1 MAFIKEEN
9 DTKIEETF
17 TVKQEDTEEQTK
29 MVFIKESED
38 MKIEDTE
45 EQTIMVFIK
54 EESEETNIEEA
65 FRVKQEDTEEQTNMV
80 FIKESEETN
89 IEAFTVKQED
99 TEEQTNVVFIKESEE
114 TNIEAFTVKQ
124 EDTEEQTNV
133 VFRESEEM
141 NIEEAFRVKQEDTE
155 EQTNMVFI
163 KESEETNIEEAF
175 RVKQDDTD
183 TQTNMVFIKES
194 EETNIEEAFRV
205 KQDDTDTQTDCPLC
219 LRGYHQLSQHLRVTH
234 KVINS
239 QERKLLLAIS
249 SGRVDVR
256 KGTCPLP
263 SCGKSTSRMDRHLKD
278 HTELTRVAQQETM
291 LALKRKKI
299 IHDLTDLRASNPAV
313 PMASTLDLE
322 EAQDLE
328 DAPPPP
334 EEGTCDKPCCQ
345 HARKQLQDQVAE
357 LNRRVDTLRST
368 LRDVTRRYR
377 LLRRRS
383 RSTPSTQVARVT
395 RKLLTSLRSPE
406 KEVEATVMEKS
417 LRRKVVVHEVA
428 LNQAKEGI
436 LIPKAVLK
444 ECRSSAKRKIPEIL
458 ASLRK
463 SGDKKDQWSFYGH
476 LTAYL
481 ACIYGHH
488 DWVFQNITIKEVEEG
503 QQTAREGS
511 YVINISTHK
520 INQAFWAAQLAL
532 DAEEYGWLQEFL
544 SMRSTLVGGKD
555 AHYLFF
561 TSKPSSCKNLNQYFQ
576 EAWAGMGLLGTPT
589 FTDVRTSIATHAKNT
604 HSPGDWYKVAQFMCY
619 DTSTDDGFNL
629 PNLNAKQVAKH
640 HHLFESAV
648 EGEETMPVKKVKTR
662 KRPATSRP
670 KRGKRPC
677 KRAASPSTAFSP
689 SPSATLQ
696 RMKEGP
702 ESRES
707 ASEGQS
713 PAKRQI
719 FRLKKKI
726 NLMPIKSKIKK

>member
-1 MAFIKEEN
+1 MVFVKEESEE
-9 DTKIEETF
+9 TKIEEAF
-17 TVKQEDTEEQTK
+17 RVKQED
-29 MVFIKESED
+29 I
-38 MKIEDTE
+38 E

-54 EESEETNIEEA
+54 EESEETKIEES
-65 FRVKQEDTEEQTNMV
+65 FRVKQEDTDCEDQTNMV
-80 FIKESEETN
+80 FIKDSEGMTIEES
-89 IEAFTVKQED
+89 FRGKQED
-99 TEEQTNVVFIKESEE
+99 TEDC
-114 TNIEAFTVKQ
+114 
-124 EDTEEQTNV
+124 ED
-133 VFRESEEM
+133 
-141 NIEEAFRVKQEDTE
+141 
-155 EQTNMVFI
+155 QTNMVFI
-163 KESEETNIEEAF
+163 KDSEGMTIEESF
-175 RVKQDDTD
+175 RGKQEDTED
-183 TQTNMVFIKES
+183 CEDQTNMVFIKDSEGMKI
-194 EETNIEEAFRV
+194 EETFRV
-205 KQDDTDTQTDCPLC
+205 KEDDTDFTDCPLC
-219 LRGYHQLSQHLRVTH
+219 LHGYHKLSQHLRVTH

-256 KGTCPLP
+256 KGTCPVP

-278 HTELTRVAQQETM
+278 HTELTKVAQQETM
-291 LALKRKKI
+291 QALKRKKI
-299 IHDLTDLRASNPAV
+299 IHDLTELRASNPAV

-345 HARKQLQDQVAE
+345 QARKQLQDQVVE
-357 LNRRVDTLRST
+357 LNRQVDTLSSA

-377 LLRRRS
+377 ILRKRL

-406 KEVEATVMEKS
+406 KEVEATAMEKT
-417 LRRKVVVHEVA
+417 LRRKVVVHKVA
-428 LNQAKEGI
+428 LNQATEGC
-436 LIPKAVLK
+436 LIQKAVLK

-458 ASLRK
+458 SCLRK

-481 ACIYGHH
+481 ACIYGHRGE
-488 DWVFQNITIKEVEEG
+488 VFQNMTIKEVEKG

-520 INQAFWAAQLAL
+520 TNQAFWTAQLAL

-555 AHYLFF
+555 ANYLFF
-561 TSKPSSCKNLNQYFQ
+561 TSKPGSCKNLNQYFQ
-576 EAWAGMGLLGTPT
+576 EAWAGMGLPGTPT

-619 DTSTDDGFNL
+619 DTSTVDGFYVL
-629 PNLNAKQVAKH
+629 NLNAKQVAEH
-640 HHLFESAV
+640 RHLFESAV
-648 EGEETMPVKKVKTR
+648 EGETR
-662 KRPATSRP
+662 KHPATSRP
-670 KRGKRPC
+670 KRSKRPC
-677 KRAASPSTAFSP
+677 KRAASPSTAASP
-689 SPSATLQ
+689 SPFATLP

-702 ESRES
+702 EARES
-707 ASEGQS
+707 ALEGQS

-719 FRLKKKI
+719 FRPKKKI
-726 NLMPIKSKIKK
+726 NLMPIKKKKKKELFNKLAPPIVCI

>member
-9 DTKIEETF
+9 ETKIEETF
-17 TVKQEDTEEQTK
+17 TVKLEDTEDQTK
-29 MVFIKESED
+29 MVCIKESED

-45 EQTIMVFIK
+45 EQTILMVLIK

-65 FRVKQEDTEEQTNMV
+65 FRVKQETEEQTNMV
-80 FIKESEETN
+80 FMEEESEETN
-89 IEAFTVKQED
+89 IEEAFTVKQED
-99 TEEQTNVVFIKESEE
+99 KEERTNVVFIKESEE
-114 TNIEAFTVKQ
+114 TNIEEAFTV
-124 EDTEEQTNV
+124 
-133 VFRESEEM
+133 
-141 NIEEAFRVKQEDTE
+141 I
-155 EQTNMVFI
+155 
-163 KESEETNIEEAF
+163 
-175 RVKQDDTD
+175 QDDTD
-183 TQTNMVFIKES
+183 TL
-194 EETNIEEAFRV
+194 A
-205 KQDDTDTQTDCPLC
+205 DCPLC
-219 LRGYHQLSQHLRVTH
+219 LHGYHKLSQHLRVTH

-263 SCGKSTSRMDRHLKD
+263 SCGKSTSRLDRHLKD
-278 HTELTRVAQQETM
+278 HTELTREAQQETM
-291 LALKRKKI
+291 QALKRKKI
-299 IHDLTDLRASNPAV
+299 IHDLTYLRASNPAV

-322 EAQDLE
+322 EDQDLE
-328 DAPPPP
+328 NAPPPP
-334 EEGTCDKPCCQ
+334 EESTCDKPCCQ

-357 LNRRVDTLRST
+357 LNRQVDTLRST
-368 LRDVTRRYR
+368 LRDVKRRYR
-377 LLRRRS
+377 LLKRRS
-383 RSTPSTQVARVT
+383 QSIPSTQVSQVT
-395 RKLLTSLRSPE
+395 RKLLTPLRSPE

-428 LNQAKEGI
+428 LNQAKEGC
-436 LIPKAVLK
+436 LIPKRDLR

-488 DWVFQNITIKEVEEG
+488 VWVFQNITIKEVEEG
-503 QQTAREGS
+503 QRTAREGS
-511 YVINISTHK
+511 YVINISSHK
-520 INQAFWAAQLAL
+520 INPAFWDAQLAL
-532 DAEEYGWLQEFL
+532 DAEEYGWLQDFL
-544 SMRSTLVGGKD
+544 SMRSTLVGGKN

-561 TSKPSSCKNLNQYFQ
+561 TSKASSCKNLNKYFQ

-589 FTDVRTSIATHAKNT
+589 FTDIRTSIATHAKNT
-604 HSPGDWYKVAQFMCY
+604 LSPGDWYKVARYMCY
-619 DTSTDDGFNL
+619 DTSTVDGFNVL
-629 PNLNAKQVAKH
+629 NLNAKQVAEH

-648 EGEETMPVKKVKTR
+648 ECEETIPVKNVKTR
-662 KRPATSRP
+662 KRPATFRL

-677 KRAASPSTAFSP
+677 KRAASPSTSFSP
-689 SPSATLQ
+689 SPSATLL

-713 PAKRQI
+713 QAKRQI
-719 FRLKKKI
+719 Y
-726 NLMPIKSKIKK
+726 